1 MNPPTPRRK
10 TARLMA
16 ALWSVAVI
24 STAVTGLAQDSS
36 GISDSARKQI
46 AEILAVKDSLS
57 PAEQKLSSSL
67 AFASRRTRG
76 LPAGPIAGELRSLN
90 AGMVDVEIKGRVSDR
105 LLARIAAHSGRVKMQ
120 LAKYNY
126 VRATVP

>member
-1 MNPPTPRRK
+1 MNRSTPRPK
-10 TARLMA
+10 TARLLAMLWLA
-16 ALWSVAVI
+16 ANI
-24 STAVTGLAQDSS
+24 STAVSGLAQDSG

-46 AEILAVKDSLS
+46 AEILAVKDSMS

-105 LLARIAAHSGRVKMQ
+105 
-120 LAKYNY
+120 
-126 VRATVP
+126 